1 MIAEQTAV
9 NARTQN
15 LVVNALINRQW
26 LDAIGAGSGRL
37 TRMLGAWLNVAALPY
52 ATLWEASLV
61 ANLVNDGTRYEA
73 DPDANDLP
81 LLTNSWLHG

>member
-9 NARTQN
+9 NTRTQN

-26 LDAIGAGSGRL
+26 LDAIGVGFGCL
-37 TRMLGAWLNVAALPY
+37 TRMLSASLNVAALPY
-52 ATLWEASLV
+52 ATLWEASLI
-61 ANLVNDGTRYEA
+61 ANLVNDPTRYEGE
-73 DPDANDLP
+73 PEANDLP

>member
-9 NARTQN
+9 NTRTQN
-15 LVVNALINRQW
+15 LVVSAMISRSW
-26 LDAIGAGSGRL
+26 LDAIGAGFALL
-37 TRMLGAWLNVAALPY
+37 TRTLGAWLNVAALPY
-52 ATLWEASLV
+52 AALWEASLV
-61 ANLVNDGTRYEA
+61 ANLVNDGTRYEG